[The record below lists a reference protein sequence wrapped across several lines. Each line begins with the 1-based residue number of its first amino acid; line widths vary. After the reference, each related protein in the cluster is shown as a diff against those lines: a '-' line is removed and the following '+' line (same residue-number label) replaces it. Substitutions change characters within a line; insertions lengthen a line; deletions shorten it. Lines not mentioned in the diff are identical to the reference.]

1 MGGGRVWPRLT
12 SVALSLQ
19 LGLSC
24 APRRAVRLHPRP
36 QASRRLRLH
45 PRRRHGPGG
54 CGGASTSGKGTCAV
68 SGFRGG
74 SQPGSGFVVAATS
87 ALPPPPYRH
96 RSSIGAG
103 QDAAVH
109 HAAVHGA
116 EAGHEEGRAHRPP
129 RHRRLPDVARRQLGE
144 GWVEVR
150 CRPYAPAPCYSVRAS
165 RGCLMQLAR
174 VLNGR
179 RITSPPPFRVCLV
192 FFAGPQ
198 RSRSGWATASSRCP
212 SPRPR
217 ATRPSCR
224 STPSSTCVCAGWVAA
239 ASNSSANVSLCHHT
253 VTGQSIADIC
263 PPTAIRRAASTP
275 CSSSPTRPSAS
286 TPSASTAAPM
296 PATCSSATRR
306 TGSRTSA
313 RRRRSRWRGWRA
325 AAACCSRAR
334 PCR

>member
-179 RITSPPPFRVCLV
+179 RITSPPPFRVCL
-192 FFAGPQ
+192 FF
-198 RSRSGWATASSRCP
+198 
-212 SPRPR
+212 
-217 ATRPSCR
+217 
-224 STPSSTCVCAGWVAA
+224 
-239 ASNSSANVSLCHHT
+239 
-253 VTGQSIADIC
+253 
-263 PPTAIRRAASTP
+263 RRAAEIQKWVGDRIKP
-275 CSSSPTRPSAS
+275 LPIAE
-286 TPSASTAAPM
+286 
-296 PATCSSATRR
+296 ATRDQAIMQINTFLNVR
-306 TGSRTSA
+306 LRWPG
-313 RRRRSRWRGWRA
+313 RRRVQQLRKSLALPPHRH
-325 AAACCSRAR
+325 R
-334 PCR
+334 PVYR